1 LPSCLQDAVDN
12 MLADEALAEEGEPR
26 PFRDLLAEEEG

>member
-1 LPSCLQDAVDN
+1 
-12 MLADEALAEEGEPR
+12 MLADEALAEGKEPR

>member
-1 LPSCLQDAVDN
+1 

>member
-1 LPSCLQDAVDN
+1 
-12 MLADEALAEEGEPR
+12 MLADEALAEGEEPR

>member
-1 LPSCLQDAVDN
+1 MSSSDN
-12 MLADEALAEEGEPR
+12 MLADEALAEGGEPR